1 MKKKMIIGFL
11 VFVGLWIGFMAILM
25 KKETGKNQQNTMYIT
40 ENEDCTVVTTGPI
53 QDGDCVVTSGVI
65 YFK

>member
-40 ENEDCTVVTTGPI
+40 ETEDYTMVTTGPI
-53 QDGDCVVTSGVI
+53 QDGNCVVTSGVI
-65 YFK
+65 SFK